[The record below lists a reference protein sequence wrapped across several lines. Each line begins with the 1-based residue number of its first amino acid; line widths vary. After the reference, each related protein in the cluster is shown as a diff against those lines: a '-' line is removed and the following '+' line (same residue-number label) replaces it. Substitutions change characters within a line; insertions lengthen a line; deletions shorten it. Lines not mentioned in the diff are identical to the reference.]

1 MTGESFERRKAFSLD
16 KHLRGAFGVFTGDK
30 IFDIVIRFSPDV
42 ADYIREKEWHQ
53 SQRLKEL
60 NNGGVELQLRLS
72 SLVEIQ
78 RWILGWGGEAVVL
91 EPPEL
96 VKSIHEAGRALVKAH
111 Q

>member
-1 MTGESFERRKAFSLD
+1 MTGESFERRKSFSLD
-16 KHLRGAFGVFTGDK
+16 KHLRGAFGVFTGDT

-53 SQRLKEL
+53 SQKLKEL
-60 NNGGVELQLRLS
+60 KNGGIELRLQLS

-96 VKSIHEAGRALVKAH
+96 VKSIKGAGQVLAKTH

>member
-1 MTGESFERRKAFSLD
+1 M
-16 KHLRGAFGVFTGDK
+16 
-30 IFDIVIRFSPDV
+30 
-42 ADYIREKEWHQ
+42 
-53 SQRLKEL
+53 RL
-60 NNGGVELQLRLS
+60 QLS

-96 VKSIHEAGRALVKAH
+96 VKSLKRAGQVLVKAH